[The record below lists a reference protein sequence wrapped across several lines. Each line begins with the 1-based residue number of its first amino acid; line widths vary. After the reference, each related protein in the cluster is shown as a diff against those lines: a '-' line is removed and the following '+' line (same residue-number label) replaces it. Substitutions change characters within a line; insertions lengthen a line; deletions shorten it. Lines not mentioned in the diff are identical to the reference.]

1 MGSGVGVAV
10 GSGVGVAVGSGVGTA
25 GTAVAVGSGVV
36 VGVGTDGE
44 AVGVGAKVGVAMGP
58 GPAVGVGRASHATS
72 ATIISVRQITAS
84 TDVSFV
90 LIDFFS
96 RLSLLVSLDSIGA

>member
-1 MGSGVGVAV
+1 MGV
-10 GSGVGVAVGSGVGTA
+10 GSGVEVGVGTA
-25 GTAVAVGSGVV
+25 GTGVAVGSGVV
-36 VGVGTDGE
+36 VGVGTADE
-44 AVGVGAKVGVAMGP
+44 AVGVGASVGVAMGP

-90 LIDFFS
+90 RIDFFS
-96 RLSLLVSLDSIGA
+96 RLSL